1 MPALLPSELP
11 VLGVARHHWITMFR
25 RPSLTLTIAL
35 VVLLA
40 AALFKPNPMTL
51 IFLLVLCA
59 AGFLRWQQWTHEKVV
74 LTRRRIIR
82 VRGVP
87 ETTTTESSL
96 RLDRISGAVLEQTVL
111 GKLLNYGTIEL
122 EAPGQH
128 PEMRMLT
135 KIARPHVFY
144 LELRKVIFGDI
155 ADHGGHSGYGA
166 YPPYGPDPDDEPPV
180 DPRSNLPTSPLPFL
194 EPPPPRPRLR

>member
-11 VLGVARHHWITMFR
+11 VLGVARHHWITMLR
-25 RPSLTLTIAL
+25 RPSWTLVIAL
-35 VVLLA
+35 AVLLVA
-40 AALFKPNPMTL
+40 AVLKPNPMTL
-51 IFLLVLCA
+51 VFLIVLSA
-59 AGFLRWQQWTHEKVV
+59 AGFLRWQQWRAEQVI

-111 GKLLNYGTIEL
+111 GKLLNYGSIEL

-128 PEMRMLT
+128 PEMRMLA
-135 KIARPHVFY
+135 KIARPHEFY
-144 LELRKVIFGDI
+144 LELRRVIFGDGG
-155 ADHGGHSGYGA
+155 DHYS
-166 YPPYGPDPDDEPPV
+166 DPDDDAPTHAPMHAPI
-180 DPRSNLPTSPLPFL
+180 DPRSDLPTAPLPFF